1 MHRYI
6 RGLMLAAAAGVV
18 WGCGDDPLAEGAGDN
33 LQLVGDPTALF
44 ITAGDL
50 ERMVVELKDAQGTSV
65 QTTFAISNVSSG
77 ISVEVDESFV
87 PVFSPDGELL
97 PPTSPTRVRLNIT
110 AANIPPS
117 IESFDVTAE
126 GQTRSFTVQITP
138 ADMAATFSTLTPG
151 IGEVVTATPSSGLL
165 FTADTEVLFSG
176 FPNAIVTDVAA
187 DGSQISFIVV
197 PGSVGTPSFSEVVTT
212 ALAPNVTF
220 TVPAT
225 SEITSAPLV
234 AVFSDPTPDAGQA
247 VTVSAAG
254 FKFLPTTRVAIGSDT
269 SANVAIA
276 GDGSS
281 LTFVPLPGVAGILRF
296 VDIELTVLPGTPLL
310 IPMDVF
316 TVGGTVAAAI
326 PGTDDGGTAPAL
338 DLPTVAGLSAVF
350 TDQFNLVDQFY
361 NFNVVADGHYTIKL
375 YWAGGGGAGNDVD
388 LLTSEGNA
396 FTTDNPES
404 LDTGALTAGH
414 LIETLA
420 EQYLTP
426 GNPAWLQMVV
436 TKTD

>member
-1 MHRYI
+1 
-6 RGLMLAAAAGVV
+6 MLAAAAGVV

-126 GQTRSFTVQITP
+126 GQTKTFTIQIAP

-151 IGEVVTATPSSGLL
+151 IGEVVTVTASSGLL
-165 FTADTEVLFSG
+165 FTEGTHVSFPG
-176 FPNAIVTDVAA
+176 FPDAIVTDVAA
-187 DGSQISFIVV
+187 DGSTISFIAV
-197 PGSVGTPSFSEVVTT
+197 PGSMGVPSFSEVATT
-212 ALAPNVTF
+212 ALAPNLTF

-225 SEITSAPLV
+225 SEMTSAPMEP
-234 AVFSDPTPDAGQA
+234 VFSDLTPDAGQA
-247 VTVSAAG
+247 VTVTAAG
-254 FKFLPTTRVAIGSDT
+254 FQFLATTKVVIGDEI
-269 SANVAIA
+269 SANVAVA

-281 LTFVPLPGVAGILRF
+281 LTFVPRPGIAGILSF
-296 VDIELTVLPGTPLL
+296 EDIELTVLPGTPLT
-310 IPMDVF
+310 IPTAVY

-326 PGTDDGGTAPAL
+326 PGTDDPGTAPVVN
-338 DLPTVAGLSAVF
+338 LPTEPGLSAVF

-361 NFNVVADGHYTIKL
+361 NFTVVADGHYTIEL
-375 YWAGGGGAGNDVD
+375 FWAGGGGAGNDVD
-388 LLTSEGNA
+388 LFTSEGNA
-396 FTTDNPES
+396 FTTDNPEGV
-404 LDTGALTAGH
+404 DTGALTAGH
-414 LIETLA
+414 IIETLA
-420 EQYLTP
+420 EQYNTP

-436 TKTD
+436 TKVD